1 MNSFFHNF
9 CCSRIPRKT
18 QTQNQLPWTLKMNP
32 SVERWNI
39 LQFHSSTSGGGGGG
53 QVHFHFRAIGGFAV
67 MEILFSCE
75 QTTTC
80 LHVQVTCS
88 LRPRRRVC
96 LQNLFDFHFLIS
108 TADGIYVSNC
118 KYFICNLFSNSFI
131 MIINYLHLFFVCICN
146 LFAFEICLHL

>member
-1 MNSFFHNF
+1 MNSN
-9 CCSRIPRKT
+9 SSE
-18 QTQNQLPWTLKMNP
+18 LKLITIGGALYLYLL
-32 SVERWNI
+32 SVGT
-39 LQFHSSTSGGGGGG
+39 HYSGGGGGG

-96 LQNLFDFHFLIS
+96 LQNLFDFHFLIL
-108 TADGIYVSNC
+108 TVDGIYVSNC
-118 KYFICNLFSNSFI
+118 KFSFVICFFKCIYN
-131 MIINYLHLFFVCICN
+131 MNYYQ
-146 LFAFEICLHL
+146 LFAFNLCLHL